1 LTTCTEAGRRR
12 RPDRAHDGQA
22 RTSSATLGLRVHGR
36 SRPGT
41 GRSSGPVSRAEPVSA
56 PGGQGPVAPPP
67 GTLREGSGPRTPGAL
82 YIPEQLGNTLLVT
95 EYLGQAVYGPGEQ
108 KVGTISNLLVD
119 TTGRVAGVV
128 LDVGG
133 FLGIGT
139 NEVAISFEA
148 LFPVRE
154 DDQDA
159 FLVEMSKAA
168 V

>member
-1 LTTCTEAGRRR
+1 MM
-12 RPDRAHDGQA
+12 DRLERAPPRLA
-22 RTSSATLGLRVHGR
+22 FVFMAVLGLA
-36 SRPGT
+36 P
-41 GRSSGPVSRAEPVSA
+41 AEAQDPSPA
-56 PGGQGPVAPPP
+56 PSPFRLPGGQGPVAPPP

-95 EYLGQAVYGPGEQ
+95 EYLGQAVYGPGKQ

-119 TTGRVAGVV
+119 TTGRVTGVV

-139 NEVAISFEA
+139 KEVAISFEA

-159 FLVEMSKAA
+159 FLVDMTKAQLEA
-168 V
+168 APTFKRSR

>member
-1 LTTCTEAGRRR
+1 LAFAFMAVLGLTPAEAQD
-12 RPDRAHDGQA
+12 P
-22 RTSSATLGLRVHGR
+22 SSAPSPFRL
-36 SRPGT
+36 
-41 GRSSGPVSRAEPVSA
+41 
-56 PGGQGPVAPPP
+56 PGGQGSVAPPP

-95 EYLGQAVYGPGEQ
+95 EYLGQAVYGPGKQ

-139 NEVAISFEA
+139 KEVAISFEA

-159 FLVEMSKAA
+159 FLVEMTKAQLEA
-168 V
+168 APTFKRSR

>member
-1 LTTCTEAGRRR
+1 LAF
-12 RPDRAHDGQA
+12 AFMA
-22 RTSSATLGLRVHGR
+22 VLGLAPAKAQDPSPAPSPFRL
-36 SRPGT
+36 
-41 GRSSGPVSRAEPVSA
+41 

-95 EYLGQAVYGPGEQ
+95 EYLGQAAYGPGKQ